1 MPNKKPKVK
10 KENKFSYTNKLT
22 KKSVKFTPVE
32 DEVVV
37 TFQPGS
43 TSETA
48 RSAMEKSSMSIT
60 EGMNMQRGFAV
71 FSDASVPKEKSKKD
85 HLTDE
90 TNVANAL
97 PVMVDQEGLKRF
109 FLPDEFT
116 VQFKETVTKKDAEAL
131 IKKLG
136 NKILVEQRT
145 PGYYTLEVPEGE
157 GLFENIQKF
166 GELEDVA
173 FAEPSEAGFND
184 ALQYLPDDH
193 DFPVLWAMRNT
204 GQVVNSI
211 AGTLDADIDAT
222 DAWDIN
228 RGKPE
233 VVIAVIDTGCDM
245 DHPDLKAN
253 LLPRG
258 TEDWDFADAGD
269 PSPDDSDIHGTHVAG
284 TAAAIDNTVGV
295 IGVAPQ
301 CRIMPL
307 RVNLTAGM
315 NQNRADAINFVATHA
330 AANPSRRY
338 VINCSW
344 KMSGDHAGVHNA
356 IINAVSKNVVI
367 CFAAGNANTNI
378 DVTAQYPAVYPEV
391 IAVAATN
398 QKDVKASFSNY
409 GTKVDVSAPGVNIYS
424 SIPDNTYTYLD
435 GTSMA
440 SPHVAGLAALIWS
453 RNKTLTNAQV
463 RNIIQSTCDNID
475 VKNPG
480 FAGKLGKGRI
490 NAYNALIHTP
500 APVLPF
506 TVIRRFRFPQ
516 LNAGSSSAL
525 AYVRR
530 MRIGFIIQ
538 PVLMFLT
545 QKPFSE
551 KIFYMN
557 PGTGVVIGGVD
568 PVNND
573 TIGSIEWD
581 GNNIRVANVT
591 TGSGFINTINPATGV
606 QLASMPVPAGRGEG
620 MAYDGTY
627 FYYSTIA
634 RIYVIKPTGAV
645 VRSFP
650 APGGGSHALAYG
662 DGLLFSGNSTTGII
676 TVFHPD
682 TQIIHGTINSPGGG
696 ANKAQGLA
704 YNAFTNELFVAN
716 QGENIIYVGRVTL

>member
-48 RSAMEKSSMSIT
+48 RSAMEKSAMSIT

-71 FSDASVPKEKSKKD
+71 FSDAAVPKEKSRKD

-97 PVMVDQEGLKRF
+97 PVMVDQEGLRRF

-116 VQFKETVTKKDAEAL
+116 VQFKETITKKEAETL
-131 IKKLG
+131 IKKMG
-136 NKILVEQRT
+136 TKILVEQRT

-166 GELEDVA
+166 GEQEEVA

-184 ALQYLPDDH
+184 ALQYLPDDT

-204 GQVVNSI
+204 GQVVNNI

-222 DAWDIN
+222 EAWDIN

-233 VVIAVIDTGCDM
+233 IVIAVIDTGCDM
-245 DHPDLKAN
+245 DHPDLKNN

-295 IGVAPQ
+295 IGVAPK

-315 NQNRADAINFVATHA
+315 NQNRADAINFVAAHA
-330 AANPSRRY
+330 TANPGRRY

-344 KMSGDHAGVHNA
+344 KMSGDHTGVRNA
-356 IINAVSKNVVI
+356 IINAVSKNVVV
-367 CFAAGNANTNI
+367 CFAAGNANTDI
-378 DVTAQYPAVYPEV
+378 DVTPQYPAVYPEV

-398 QKDVKASFSNY
+398 QKDVRASFSNY

-475 VKNPG
+475 AKNPG
-480 FAGKLGKGRI
+480 FAGRLGRGRI
-490 NAYNALIHTP
+490 NAYHALMNTP

-516 LNAGSSSAL
+516 LNSGSSSAL
-525 AYVRR
+525 TYVRR

-538 PVLMFLT
+538 PALLFLT

-551 KIFYMN
+551 RIYFMN
-557 PGTGVVIGGVD
+557 PGTGAVMGSID
-568 PVNND
+568 PVSND
-573 TIGSIEWD
+573 TIGSLEWD
-581 GNNIRVANVT
+581 GSHIRVANVT
-591 TGSGFINTINPATGV
+591 TGSGFINTINPSTGA

-620 MAYDGTY
+620 LAFDGTY
-627 FYYSTIA
+627 FYYSIIN

-650 APGGGSHALAYG
+650 APGGSCHALAYG
-662 DGLLFSGNSTTGII
+662 DGLLFSGNSTNGVI
-676 TVFHPD
+676 TVFHPG
-682 TQIIHGTINSPGGG
+682 TLIVHGTINAPGAG
-696 ANKAQGLA
+696 ANKVQGLA
-704 YNAFTNELFVAN
+704 YNAATNELFVAN